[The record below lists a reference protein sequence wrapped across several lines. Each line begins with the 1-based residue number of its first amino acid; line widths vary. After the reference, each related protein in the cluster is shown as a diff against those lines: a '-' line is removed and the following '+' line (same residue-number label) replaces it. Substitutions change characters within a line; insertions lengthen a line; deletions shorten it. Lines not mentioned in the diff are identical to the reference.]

1 MSTVTLSEPDLATHA
16 DEQYT
21 LLRYMMLVQALRNPT
36 YSIQSLMGLSFV
48 Y

>member
-1 MSTVTLSEPDLATHA
+1 MSTVTLSKRDAATHA
-16 DEQYT
+16 HEQYT
-21 LLRYMMLVQALRNPT
+21 LLRYMRLVQALRNPI